1 MSDIIIGIIQLNDP
15 DKSIGIALIEFYD
28 SMKEL
33 EKDPAR
39 GGKQATAI
47 VMAMNDIKKIM
58 EAEIERRLKDQ
69 FNKDTH

>member
-1 MSDIIIGIIQLNDP
+1 MGDIRIAIILLEEP
-15 DKSIGIALIEFYD
+15 SKSIGKTLIEFYE

-58 EAEIERRLKDQ
+58 EDEIERRLIQAKYPL
-69 FNKDTH
+69 K